1 MRKLLLIPLLCLLL
15 VGCGNKLVGTYYYYT
30 ESGIKEN
37 VSYEFKSDNTGKY
50 TFNDD
55 SRTFTYKIDN
65 NNLEIKYNDENM
77 RTLKTEFV
85 LENGFLKFKN
95 SFGENVTYKKR

>member
-1 MRKLLLIPLLCLLL
+1 MKKLLILLCLLL
-15 VGCGNKLVGTYYYYT
+15 VGCSNKLVGTYYYYT

-37 VSYEFKSDNTGKY
+37 VSYEFKSNNTGEY
-50 TFNDD
+50 TFGND
-55 SRTFTYKIDN
+55 SRTFTYKIVEN
-65 NNLEIKYNDENM
+65 VLEIKYDDKNM